1 VGRTTRLVTRSP
13 EETERAGERLAATLR
28 PGDVVAITGE
38 LGAGKTCLIG
48 GIVRGL
54 GVSRRA
60 SSPTFVLV
68 NQYRGRLPVFHLD
81 AYRTESLS
89 EVLDLGFDEYL
100 SAGGVVLI
108 EWADKLAPLISAGA
122 IWVHLDGL
130 GDEPREI
137 TIEAP
142 GGVSE
147 ATR

>member
-1 VGRTTRLVTRSP
+1 VALTTRLVTRSS
-13 EETERAGERLAATLR
+13 EETEKAGERLAATLV
-28 PGDVVAITGE
+28 PGDVVAVTGE
-38 LGAGKTCLIG
+38 LGAGKTCLIS

-54 GVSRRA
+54 GVSRGA

-68 NQYRGRLPVFHLD
+68 NHYRGRLPVFHLD

-100 SAGGVVLI
+100 TAGGVMLI
-108 EWADKLAPLISAGA
+108 EWADKLAPLIPPRA

-137 TIEAP
+137 TLGDRGRETAP
-142 GGVSE
+142 
-147 ATR
+147 R

>member
-1 VGRTTRLVTRSP
+1 VSRATRLVTRSP
-13 EETERAGERLAATLR
+13 EETEVAGERLAATLQ
-28 PGDVVAITGE
+28 PGDVVAVTGE

-54 GVSRRA
+54 GVSRAA

-100 SAGGVVLI
+100 SAGGVLLI
-108 EWADKLAPLISAGA
+108 EWADKLAPLISPRA
-122 IWVHLDGL
+122 IWIHLEGL
-130 GDEPREI
+130 GEEPREI
-137 TIEAP
+137 TIQAP